1 MDEQTLIGVLTAF
14 TLAQRQILLTLELLM
29 NNNKRLPHTPPDT
42 RHRIR
47 ELAYFRMIHESD
59 LVCRQSTRM
68 DRRTFAILCHLLRNV
83 AGLSSTEIVD
93 VEEMVAMFLH
103 VLAHDVKNRVIQR
116 EFVRSGETVSRHFN
130 IVLLAV
136 LRLYEKLIK
145 RPVPNCLGALDG
157 TYIKVNVPAGDRPTF
172 RTRKGE
178 IATNVLGVCDTK
190 GDFVYVLAGWEG
202 SAADSRILR
211 DAISRE
217 NGLQVP
223 KGYYYLCDARYPN
236 ADGFLAPY
244 RGQRYHLQEW
254 RGAAN
259 APTNAKE
266 YFNMKHSS
274 ARNVIERAF
283 GVLKGRWAILRG
295 KSYYPLQVQCR
306 TILACALLHNLIN
319 REMTYCDDVEDEDEG
334 DSTYATTT
342 ASEDIQYIETTNE
355 WSQWRDNLA
364 ASMFTDWHMSTSNR
378 APRHVWTREE
388 EGTLVE
394 CLMELV
400 SMGGWKSDNGTFR
413 PGYLAQ
419 LVRMMA
425 EKLPGCQV
433 RATTVIDCRIKTLK
447 RTFQAIAEM
456 RGPACSGFGWNDEEK
471 CIVAEKEL
479 FDNWVRSHP
488 AAKGLLNKPFPYYDE
503 LTYVFGRDRAT
514 GRFAETFADV
524 GSNEP
529 GGGYDRFDM
538 GDGNEDF
545 PPVYSQGVDISQDDV
560 RASRPSRASE
570 GRTGSSGS
578 KRKRGSQRDFELEA
592 IHLALDQ
599 TNEQLRQIAEWPAR
613 NLANDNH
620 VRTEFFRILREMPEL
635 TSLDRALLQRHLLSR
650 MDDLRG
656 FVLMPEDEREG
667 FCRVLLRDIER

>member
-59 LVCRQSTRM
+59 LVCRQNTRM

-136 LRLYEKLIK
+136 LRLYEELIK

-211 DAISRE
+211 DAISRQ

-223 KGYYYLCDARYPN
+223 KGYYYLCDAGYPN
-236 ADGFLAPY
+236 AEGFLAPY

-425 EKLPGCQV
+425 EKLPGCEV

-560 RASRPSRASE
+560 RASRPSRASD

-592 IHLALDQ
+592 IHVALDQ
-599 TNEQLRQIAEWPAR
+599 TNEQLREIAQWPAR